1 MTTRDLIV
9 VFASR
14 LPDPGQLSFAPL
26 MGAVGLFVGGLLA
39 HLRGASD
46 AERSR
51 LTSVG
56 TWSGIGFGLVVW
68 SLGFAI
74 HPL

>member
-1 MTTRDLIV
+1 MMSPLIALV
-9 VFASR
+9 LASE

-26 MGAVGLFVGGLLA
+26 MGAVGLFVGGVWA

-46 AERSR
+46 DERSR
-51 LTSVG
+51 LTNVG
-56 TWSGIGFGLVVW
+56 TWSGVGFRLVVW
-68 SLGFAI
+68 ILGFAI

>member
-1 MTTRDLIV
+1 MTSRSAIV
-9 VFASR
+9 VLASE

-26 MGAVGLFVGGLLA
+26 MGAVGLFIGGLLG
-39 HLRGASD
+39 HLRGVSD
-46 AERSR
+46 DERSR
-51 LTSVG
+51 LTNVG

-68 SLGFAI
+68 FLGFAI